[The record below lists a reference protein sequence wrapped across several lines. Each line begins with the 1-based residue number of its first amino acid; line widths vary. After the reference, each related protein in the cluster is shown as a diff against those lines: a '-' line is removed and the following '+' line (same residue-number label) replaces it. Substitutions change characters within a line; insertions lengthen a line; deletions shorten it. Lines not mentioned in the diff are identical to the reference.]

1 MNKIK
6 RYTLSQ
12 SPGKPVYG
20 LGLLTEEPDYRLC
33 WLLNQC
39 FTWTLVRGE
48 DIVVADKT
56 SSIPQSYAS
65 FEGQNSTNGI
75 IRVISNRSREGLW
88 LTLFKQVD
96 FLLIVSGQDNSD
108 QLLDEIKK
116 TIGSDIKQIRGV
128 FKVPLPSFCYL

>member
-39 FTWTLVRGE
+39 FSWTLVRRD
-48 DIVVADKT
+48 DILVADKNSPVT
-56 SSIPQSYAS
+56 QSYAS
-65 FEGQNSTNGI
+65 YEGRNSANGI
-75 IRVISNRSREGLW
+75 VRIISNRSKEGLW

-96 FLLIVSGQDNSD
+96 FLLIVSGQDDSE
-108 QLLDEIKK
+108 QMLDDLKK
-116 TIGSDIKQIRGV
+116 SLVSDIHQIRGV